1 MRWSG
6 LGAPQ
11 RKSNPLSSEV
21 GKGQRIEELMRL
33 FDSNHVLIRERQQ
46 RKLSQEYILA

>member
-11 RKSNPLSSEV
+11 KKSNPLSSEV
-21 GKGQRIEELMRL
+21 GKEQRIEMRL